1 MTNSNQKF
9 SAACVSLCFGA
20 LVCALSGCGV
30 GDTSP
35 QAVFTVEVRID
46 QHPAESVRV
55 AFAVKE
61 DPTGSIVLEGITD
74 HTGTAAVLLKQDFE
88 LAPVPTEY
96 AVICESLG
104 DWQVSKPW
112 SDIAKTPLTV
122 TWPSDEALIVELPAK
137 AARPL

>member
-1 MTNSNQKF
+1 MTSSNQGF
-9 SAACVSLCFGA
+9 STACVSLCFGA
-20 LVCALSGCGV
+20 LVCTLSGCGV

-46 QHPAESVRV
+46 QQPAESVRV
-55 AFAVKE
+55 AFAVKG
-61 DPTGSIVLEGITD
+61 DPTGSIVLEGITN
-74 HTGTAAVLLKQDFE
+74 HTGTAAVLLKQDVE
-88 LAPVPTEY
+88 LAPEPTEY

-104 DWQVSKPW
+104 DWQVTKPW
-112 SDIAKTPLTV
+112 SDMAKTPLKV